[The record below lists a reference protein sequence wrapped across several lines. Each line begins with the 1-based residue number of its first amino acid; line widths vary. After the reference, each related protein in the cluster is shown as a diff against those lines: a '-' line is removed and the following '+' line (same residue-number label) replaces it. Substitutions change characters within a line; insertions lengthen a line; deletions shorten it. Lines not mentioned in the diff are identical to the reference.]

1 MVYENTTETSKGVYI
16 EGMGWVEMTEQNR
29 VQTER
34 GGMGAQKDVVSGERE
49 AAGDG
54 AK

>member
-1 MVYENTTETSKGVYI
+1 
-16 EGMGWVEMTEQNR
+16 MTEQNR

-34 GGMGAQKDVVSGERE
+34 GAQKDVVSGER
-49 AAGDG
+49 AAAVDG